1 MHALFRST
9 RLIRAVGLA
18 AIVLVAGCALPVAQ
32 TPASAAAQDTIE
44 IVTSS
49 GVHAFSVELATNDA
63 ERARGLMFRKSLP
76 EGHGMLFDFQTEQ
89 PVQFWMR
96 NTYIPLDMIFIRGDG
111 RVLNIAQNATPLSDA
126 LIPSAGPVR
135 GVLEVIAGTA
145 RKYHIAP
152 GDRVTG
158 SFFGNH

>member
-1 MHALFRST
+1 M
-9 RLIRAVGLA
+9 
-18 AIVLVAGCALPVAQ
+18 VLVVGCALPAAQ

-49 GVHAFSVELATNDA
+49 GVHAFAVELATTET

-89 PVQFWMR
+89 QVQFWMR
-96 NTYIPLDMIFIRGDG
+96 NTYVPLDMIFIRGDG

-158 SFFGNH
+158 SFFGNR

>member
-1 MHALFRST
+1 M
-9 RLIRAVGLA
+9 
-18 AIVLVAGCALPVAQ
+18 LVAGCALPAAQ

>member
-1 MHALFRST
+1 M
-9 RLIRAVGLA
+9 
-18 AIVLVAGCALPVAQ
+18 LVAGCALPAAQ

-76 EGHGMLFDFQTEQ
+76 EGHGMLFDFQTDQ
-89 PVQFWMR
+89 QVQFWMR

-158 SFFGNH
+158 SLFGSH

>member
-1 MHALFRST
+1 
-9 RLIRAVGLA
+9 
-18 AIVLVAGCALPVAQ
+18 VLVAGCALPAGQ
-32 TPASAAAQDTIE
+32 TPASAASQDTIE

-49 GVHAFSVELATNDA
+49 GVHAFSVELATDDA

-96 NTYIPLDMIFIRGDG
+96 NTYIALDMFFIRADG
-111 RVLNIAQNATPLSDA
+111 RILNIAQNTPPLSDA
-126 LIPSAGPVR
+126 LVPSAGPVR

-145 RKYHIAP
+145 RKFHIAP

-158 SFFGNH
+158 SIFGAH

>member
-1 MHALFRST
+1 M
-9 RLIRAVGLA
+9 
-18 AIVLVAGCALPVAQ
+18 LVAGCALPAAQ

-96 NTYIPLDMIFIRGDG
+96 NTYIPLDMIFIRADG
-111 RVLNIAQNATPLSDA
+111 RVLNIAQNTTPLSDA
-126 LIPSAGPVR
+126 LVPSAGPVR

-145 RKYHIAP
+145 RKFHIAP

-158 SFFGNH
+158 SIFGAH

>member
-1 MHALFRST
+1 M
-9 RLIRAVGLA
+9 
-18 AIVLVAGCALPVAQ
+18 VAGCALPAAQ

-152 GDRVTG
+152 G
-158 SFFGNH
+158 

>member
-1 MHALFRST
+1 M
-9 RLIRAVGLA
+9 
-18 AIVLVAGCALPVAQ
+18 VLVAGCALPAAQ
-32 TPASAAAQDTIE
+32 TRASAAAQDTIE

-49 GVHAFSVELATNDA
+49 GVHAFAVELATTET

-89 PVQFWMR
+89 QVQFWMR
-96 NTYIPLDMIFIRGDG
+96 NTYVPLDMIFIRGDG

-158 SFFGNH
+158 SFFGNR

>member
-1 MHALFRST
+1 M
-9 RLIRAVGLA
+9 
-18 AIVLVAGCALPVAQ
+18 LVAGCALPAAQ

-49 GVHAFSVELATNDA
+49 GVHAFSVELATDDA
-63 ERARGLMFRKSLP
+63 ERARGLMYRKSLP
-76 EGHGMLFDFQTEQ
+76 EGHGMLFDFQTDQ

-96 NTYIPLDMIFIRGDG
+96 NTYISLDMIFIRGDG
-111 RVLNIAQNATPLSDA
+111 RVLNIAQNATPLSDT

-158 SFFGNH
+158 SFFSKH

>member
-1 MHALFRST
+1 M
-9 RLIRAVGLA
+9 
-18 AIVLVAGCALPVAQ
+18 VAGCALPVAQ

>member
-1 MHALFRST
+1 M
-9 RLIRAVGLA
+9 
-18 AIVLVAGCALPVAQ
+18 VAGCALPAAQ

>member
-1 MHALFRST
+1 M
-9 RLIRAVGLA
+9 
-18 AIVLVAGCALPVAQ
+18 LVAGCALPAAQ

-76 EGHGMLFDFQTEQ
+76 EGHGMLFDFQTDQ
-89 PVQFWMR
+89 QVQFWMR

-145 RKYHIAP
+145 RKFHIAP

>member
-1 MHALFRST
+1 M
-9 RLIRAVGLA
+9 
-18 AIVLVAGCALPVAQ
+18 VLVVGCALPAAQ
-32 TPASAAAQDTIE
+32 TPATAAAQDTIE

-49 GVHAFSVELATNDA
+49 GVHAFAVELATTET

-89 PVQFWMR
+89 QVQFWMR
-96 NTYIPLDMIFIRGDG
+96 NTYVPLDMIFIRGDG

-158 SFFGNH
+158 SFFGNR

>member
-1 MHALFRST
+1 M
-9 RLIRAVGLA
+9 
-18 AIVLVAGCALPVAQ
+18 LVAGCALPAAQ
-32 TPASAAAQDTIE
+32 TAASAAAQDTIE

-76 EGHGMLFDFQTEQ
+76 EGHGMLFDFQTDQ
-89 PVQFWMR
+89 QVQFWMR

>member
-1 MHALFRST
+1 M
-9 RLIRAVGLA
+9 
-18 AIVLVAGCALPVAQ
+18 AQ

-96 NTYIPLDMIFIRGDG
+96 NTYIALDMVFIRADG
-111 RVLNIAQNATPLSDA
+111 RILNIAQNTTPLSDA
-126 LIPSAGPVR
+126 LVPSAGPVR

-145 RKYHIAP
+145 RKFHIAP

-158 SFFGNH
+158 SIFGAH

>member
-1 MHALFRST
+1 M
-9 RLIRAVGLA
+9 
-18 AIVLVAGCALPVAQ
+18 VLVVGCALPAAR

-49 GVHAFSVELATNDA
+49 GVHAFAVELATTET

-89 PVQFWMR
+89 QVQFWMR
-96 NTYIPLDMIFIRGDG
+96 NTYVPLDMIFIRGDG

-158 SFFGNH
+158 SFFGNR

>member
-1 MHALFRST
+1 M
-9 RLIRAVGLA
+9 
-18 AIVLVAGCALPVAQ
+18 LVAGCALPVAQ

-49 GVHAFSVELATNDA
+49 GVHAFSVELAANDA

-96 NTYIPLDMIFIRGDG
+96 NTYIALDMIFIQGDG
-111 RVLNIAQNATPLSDA
+111 RILNIAQNTTPLSDA
-126 LIPSAGPVR
+126 LVPSAGPVR

-145 RKYHIAP
+145 RKFHIAP

-158 SFFGNH
+158 SIFGAH

>member
-1 MHALFRST
+1 M
-9 RLIRAVGLA
+9 
-18 AIVLVAGCALPVAQ
+18 LVAGCALPAAQ

-76 EGHGMLFDFQTEQ
+76 EGHGMLFDFQTDQ
-89 PVQFWMR
+89 QVQFWMR

>member
-1 MHALFRST
+1 M
-9 RLIRAVGLA
+9 RAIGLA
-18 AIVLVAGCALPVAQ
+18 AIVFVAGCALPATQ

-63 ERARGLMFRKSLP
+63 ERARGLMYRKSLP
-76 EGHGMLFDFQTEQ
+76 EGHGMLFDFQTDQ

-96 NTYIPLDMIFIRGDG
+96 NTYIPLDMIFIQGNG
-111 RVLNIAQNATPLSDA
+111 RILRIAENTTPLSDA
-126 LIPSAGPVR
+126 LVPSGGPVR

-145 RKYHIAP
+145 RKFHIAA

-158 SFFGNH
+158 SIFANH